1 MKIEDIE
8 KLEDSGLDFSEN
20 TQLEKKRKKKKKKIM
35 NKKKLKNFYLYLMKK
50 MKIEFM
56 KEIIYLLKLINQIQL
71 NHVIKE

>member
-1 MKIEDIE
+1 
-8 KLEDSGLDFSEN
+8 
-20 TQLEKKRKKKKKKIM
+20 M